1 MLIIYCCYNYL
12 VKYNNLKNIIDFIIY
27 LFNYNKW
34 KKDYFL
40 KIIYELIS
48 VLLFLYKMKKSKFNN
63 SINKIKIIPYSNSIL
78 ISIHSNF
85 NNSYESKFNLEYL
98 NKFKLFQN
106 NTIQEIY
113 KLISFFIIHN
123 NFKIKTDKNKLKL
136 IFIPI
141 IPKSNNIE
149 LILYQNNKIQLTNC
163 NFKLI
168 KTINVHNS
176 WINSIGI
183 FPSGNMI
190 SVSGDSSIKIF
201 NINYSIIQK
210 IENANNDDIKYVC
223 IKDENNFI
231 TCSCDKTIKIWNKKN
246 SNEFKL
252 NKIIYNAHNNW
263 INSVLYYSNN
273 IISCSLDG
281 TVKIWG
287 ENKYNYEL
295 ITILKHNN
303 WIYSLLLID
312 NQNLLISSGLDG
324 TKLWNINN
332 YELIKYFEDVKCER
346 WNALC
351 KINENMIIV
360 GYNNLL
366 NVISLNERK
375 IIHQIPL
382 SIDCFA
388 VKSIIK
394 NGIFFLGG
402 LSNDIMIY
410 RCDNFKCIQII
421 KNANDD
427 FSINGFVELKNGCI
441 VTFVRDKTIKILSF

>member
-1 MLIIYCCYNYL
+1 
-12 VKYNNLKNIIDFIIY
+12 
-27 LFNYNKW
+27 
-34 KKDYFL
+34 
-40 KIIYELIS
+40 
-48 VLLFLYKMKKSKFNN
+48 
-63 SINKIKIIPYSNSIL
+63 
-78 ISIHSNF
+78 
-85 NNSYESKFNLEYL
+85 
-98 NKFKLFQN
+98 
-106 NTIQEIY
+106 
-113 KLISFFIIHN
+113 
-123 NFKIKTDKNKLKL
+123 
-136 IFIPI
+136 
-141 IPKSNNIE
+141 
-149 LILYQNNKIQLTNC
+149 
-163 NFKLI
+163 
-168 KTINVHNS
+168 
-176 WINSIGI
+176 
-183 FPSGNMI
+183 MI

-375 IIHQIPL
+375 KIHQIPL

-388 VKSIIK
+388 VNLLLRIR
-394 NGIFFLGG
+394 FFLGG
-402 LSNDIMIY
+402 LINDIMIY

-421 KNANDD
+421 KNAHDD
-427 FSINGFVELKNGCI
+427 FSINGFFELKNGSI
-441 VTFVRDKTIKILSF
+441 VSLARDKTIKILSF

>member
-1 MLIIYCCYNYL
+1 
-12 VKYNNLKNIIDFIIY
+12 
-27 LFNYNKW
+27 
-34 KKDYFL
+34 
-40 KIIYELIS
+40 
-48 VLLFLYKMKKSKFNN
+48 MKKSKFNN
-63 SINKIKIIPYSNSIL
+63 SINKIKIIPYSNSIF

-136 IFIPI
+136 IYIPI
-141 IPKSNNIE
+141 IPKSNNIQ

-263 INSVLYYSNN
+263 INSVLYYSDN

-312 NQNLLISSGLDG
+312 NKNLLISSGLDG

-375 IIHQIPL
+375 LIHQIPL

-388 VKSIIK
+388 V
-394 NGIFFLGG
+394 NLLLRMGFFLV
-402 LSNDIMIY
+402 I
-410 RCDNFKCIQII
+410 
-421 KNANDD
+421 
-427 FSINGFVELKNGCI
+427 
-441 VTFVRDKTIKILSF
+441 